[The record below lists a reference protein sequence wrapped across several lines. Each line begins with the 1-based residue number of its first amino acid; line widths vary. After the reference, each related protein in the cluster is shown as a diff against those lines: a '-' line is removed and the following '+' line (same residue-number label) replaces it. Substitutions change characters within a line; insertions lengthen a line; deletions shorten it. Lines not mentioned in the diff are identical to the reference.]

1 MSSDSVF
8 ALAVLGVLLLVVT
21 VGQFSVRLLEFMMMS
36 RSVSTVVLLLA
47 VVGLYYKNLVYT
59 ALAFAV
65 LAVFLL
71 KDLWGKYPTAD
82 VRRLTQETA
91 RDLSRFDASQSV
103 DLQWGNGSVKH
114 DSPQFGVTPKSRDG
128 LLVFPPSEEVLHS
141 MCG

>member
-1 MSSDSVF
+1 MSVDSIS
-8 ALAVLGVLLLVVT
+8 ALGVLGVLLAVVS
-21 VGQFSVRLLEFMMMS
+21 VRQFSISLLEFMMAS

-82 VRRLTQETA
+82 ARRLYQETT
-91 RDLSRFDASQSV
+91 RDLARFDASQSV
-103 DLQWGNGSVKH
+103 DLQWGNRTAKH
-114 DSPQFGVTPKSRDG
+114 DSPQLGVTPRSRDG
-128 LLVFPPSEEVLHS
+128 LLVFPPSDELLHS

>member
-8 ALAVLGVLLLVVT
+8 ALVVLGLLLLVVT
-21 VGQFSVRLLEFMMMS
+21 VGQFSLKLLEFMMMS

-71 KDLWGKYPTAD
+71 KDLWAKYPGAD

-91 RDLSRFDASQSV
+91 RDLARFDANQSV
-103 DLQWGNGSVKH
+103 DLQWGNRTVKH
-114 DSPQFGVTPKSRDG
+114 DSPRLGVTPKSRDG
-128 LLVFPPSEEVLHS
+128 LLVFPPSEEVLYS

>member
-8 ALAVLGVLLLVVT
+8 ALVVLGVLLLVVT
-21 VGQFSVRLLEFMMMS
+21 VGQFSVSLLELMMMS

-47 VVGLYYKNLVYT
+47 VVGLYHKNLVYT

-71 KDLWGKYPTAD
+71 KDLWGKYTTSD
-82 VRRLTQETA
+82 VRRLHQETA
-91 RDLSRFDASQSV
+91 RDLSRFDANQSV
-103 DLQWGNGSVKH
+103 DLQWGNGTVKH
-114 DSPQFGVTPKSRDG
+114 DSPRLGVTPKSRDG